1 MNPDEC
7 QDQAL
12 RRSEDTSPEQQSES
26 LSMSPFILQRAQP
39 ITRKKLRTTIQA
51 ALDLIDFLDEE
62 FEALDRSV
70 VVG

>member
-1 MNPDEC
+1 MNRDER

-12 RRSEDTSPEQQSES
+12 RRSDDTTPEQQNES

-39 ITRKKLRTTIQA
+39 VTRKKLRSTIQA

-62 FEALDRSV
+62 FEAHDRSV
-70 VVG
+70 VS